1 MTRVLGHWNSPKFIH
16 FGRVRNDIWAS
27 KFEYSWNL
35 LRNSTKI
42 YWISPISVG
51 SKNFSQ
57 SNPRTLVMTRHD
69 ASMRV
74 FFTPV
79 GVQYGHHLKHA
90 FRHLCGGAAS
100 RPLGR
105 RGEET
110 IGTVWAPRSSTRHG
124 RNQSLRGGCCRD
136 TGVRG
141 RYLTYCPPLDTLRV
155 VTTMD
160 KNIFGNPDCSHSY
173 MIKNANINQY
183 DVNLVLLIK

>member
-1 MTRVLGHWNSPKFIH
+1 LDCTPAACCLAGSRTHQAQAQAQPRSPARSSSSRPRQCFDTSHFFFKKVIEIATLRQGMCHDKGSRIRSETTEIRQNSSISGGSETRFELQNSNIPGIK
-16 FGRVRNDIWAS
+16 
-27 KFEYSWNL
+27 

-42 YWISPISVG
+42 YRISPISVG
-51 SKNFSQ
+51 AKKISQ

-110 IGTVWAPRSSTRHG
+110 IGTV
-124 RNQSLRGGCCRD
+124 
-136 TGVRG
+136 
-141 RYLTYCPPLDTLRV
+141 
-155 VTTMD
+155 
-160 KNIFGNPDCSHSY
+160 
-173 MIKNANINQY
+173 
-183 DVNLVLLIK
+183 